1 MKFYMPLLCFFL
13 ALPLAANDNR
23 CTTQELSQWIG
34 SSLLQIE
41 RIQVGMTRA
50 DVEKLFMSDGG
61 ISTRYRQ
68 TYVFREC
75 PYIKIDVEFA
85 PTEAEGGAL
94 PVRPTDRIT
103 VISKPYLARP
113 TAD

>member
-1 MKFYMPLLCFFL
+1 MKICVLLLCCVL
-13 ALPLAANDNR
+13 VLPLMASDDR
-23 CTTQELSQWIG
+23 CTTQQLSQWVE
-34 SSLLQIE
+34 SSLSQIE
-41 RIQVGMTRA
+41 KLQVGMTRA
-50 DVEKLFMSDGG
+50 DVERLFVSDGG

-75 PYIKIDVEFA
+75 PHIKIDVEFS

-103 VISKPYLARP
+103 VISKPYLAPP
-113 TAD
+113 TTD